1 MGTWRDGKTHA
12 GAFGTVH
19 AHLLVPGRRS
29 GAVDITGALR
39 IKRGT
44 QKVKAE
50 TAGKAMGLRHRQNR
64 ATSQCIPVVSS
75 HRKTATNISKY
86 RQ

>member
-1 MGTWRDGKTHA
+1 MGTWRDGETHA

-50 TAGKAMGLRHRQNR
+50 TAG
-64 ATSQCIPVVSS
+64 
-75 HRKTATNISKY
+75 
-86 RQ
+86 